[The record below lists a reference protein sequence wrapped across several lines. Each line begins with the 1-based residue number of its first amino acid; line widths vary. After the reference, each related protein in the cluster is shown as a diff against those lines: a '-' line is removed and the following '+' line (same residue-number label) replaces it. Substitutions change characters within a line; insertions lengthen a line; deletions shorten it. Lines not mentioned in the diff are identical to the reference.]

1 MKKCLGLFTLAFA
14 LLFAIT
20 VKVSAETVVDT
31 EQKLKDCIA
40 TAGTT
45 EETKAVCKLGSD
57 IELTDRITIENGEY
71 VEIILGEG
79 LGANRILVKDGFD
92 VTVMFNVKKG
102 VLELTGPGGIFAP
115 KIAIQILA
123 NYTPGGDATK
133 AEVVVGEDVQV
144 ISEGKQ
150 TIAIYGKGA
159 KLDIYG
165 TLETRADGCATIMGN
180 GTVSSTIDYGN
191 TVINIYDGAVVKNEK
206 EMAIY
211 HPQNGELNVYGGE
224 ITGTTGIEMRA
235 GKLTVKGGTIIGTAV
250 PTTTKENGS
259 GSTTE
264 GAGIAIVQHTTEQN
278 LTADVS
284 GGTVKGYTALYH
296 NNTENNSDE
305 AAAKVSLKVT
315 GGTFE
320 AINEGT
326 NAIYSDAK
334 ENFITGG
341 EFKGAVDEKF
351 VSEDLETKVIDGVT
365 YIGESIPKN
374 PETGDNV
381 VTYILIGLMSLVAFG
396 YVSNKLRKNA

>member
-20 VKVSAETVVDT
+20 VKVSAAETVVKT
-31 EQKLKDCIA
+31 ETELRDCVA
-40 TAGTT
+40 AAGTT
-45 EETKAVCKLGSD
+45 EATKAVCKVTAD
-57 IELTDRITIENGEY
+57 IELTDRITIESGEY
-71 VEIILGEG
+71 VEVILGEG
-79 LGANRILVKDGFD
+79 LGAFKISVKDGYD
-92 VTVMFNVKKG
+92 VSVMFNVKNG

-115 KIAIQILA
+115 KTALQLFVSE
-123 NYTPGGDATK
+123 TGKK
-133 AEVVVGEDVQV
+133 AEVVVGENVEV
-144 ISEGKQ
+144 SSEGME
-150 TIAIYGKGA
+150 TVGIYGKGA
-159 KLDIYG
+159 KLDVYG
-165 TLETRADGCATIMGN
+165 TVKNASTDKAAISGN
-180 GTVSSTIDYGN
+180 GTAKYAG
-191 TVINIYDGAVVKNEK
+191 TVINIYEGAVVTSEK
-206 EMAIY
+206 TLAIY
-211 HPQNGELNVYGGE
+211 HPQTGELNVYGGE

-235 GKLTVKGGTIIGTAV
+235 GNLTVKGGTIVGTAV
-250 PTTTKENGS
+250 PTTTKENGN
-259 GSTTE
+259 GSTTT
-264 GAGIAIVQHTTEQN
+264 GAGIAIVQHTTE
-278 LTADVS
+278 LDLSAVVE

-296 NNTENNSDE
+296 NNTENNSDA
-305 AAAKVSLKVT
+305 AAAKVSLNVT

-320 AINEGT
+320 ATNEGT